1 MLTAP
6 VAAGRADTMGGMSEP
21 FSAAPAPIG
30 TSPARASGARST
42 TVGPCTQRRAVLA
55 ALPGIIL
62 LPGIASACGM
72 TEPAQPPSTVQQT
85 TTVPATTVPA
95 AEIPVGT
102 AKQFKAGD
110 STVIVAQPTE
120 GEFVAYSARCT
131 HQGGVVQVIEGM
143 TLRCPLHGAEYDA
156 TDGRNTLAPAP
167 RPLDVVPVS
176 ESGGQLTLG

>member
-1 MLTAP
+1 MGVMTEPL
-6 VAAGRADTMGGMSEP
+6 AAAT
-21 FSAAPAPIG
+21 SAS
-30 TSPARASGARST
+30 TGAAT
-42 TVGPCTQRRAVLA
+42 TVGPCTQRRTVLA

-85 TTVPATTVPA
+85 TTVPETSISA

-110 STVIVAQPTE
+110 ANVIVAQPTE

-131 HQGGVVQVIEGM
+131 HQGGNVQVVEGM

-156 TDGRNTLAPAP
+156 TDGANTLAPAP
-167 RPLDVVPVS
+167 RPLDAIAVT

>member
-1 MLTAP
+1 MPEPL
-6 VAAGRADTMGGMSEP
+6 AAAT
-21 FSAAPAPIG
+21 SA
-30 TSPARASGARST
+30 T
-42 TVGPCTQRRAVLA
+42 TVGPCTQRRTVLA

-85 TTVPATTVPA
+85 TTVAQSTIPA
-95 AEIPVGT
+95 AEVPVGT
-102 AKQFKAGD
+102 AKQVKSGD
-110 STVIVAQPTE
+110 ATVIVAQPSE

-131 HQGGVVQVIEGM
+131 HQGGVVQVVQGM
-143 TLRCPLHGAEYDA
+143 KLRCPLHGAEYDA
-156 TDGRNTLAPAP
+156 TDGANTLAPAP

>member
-1 MLTAP
+1 MVGMTEPLAAATSASTGA
-6 VAAGRADTMGGMSEP
+6 AAGG
-21 FSAAPAPIG
+21 PA
-30 TSPARASGARST
+30 TR
-42 TVGPCTQRRAVLA
+42 VGPCTQRRAVLA

-85 TTVPATTVPA
+85 TTVPSTTVSA
-95 AEIPVGT
+95 AEIPPGT

-110 STVIVAQPTE
+110 STVIVAQPVE

-156 TDGRNTLAPAP
+156 TDGSNTLAPAP
-167 RPLDVVPVS
+167 RPLDAVPVS

>member
-1 MLTAP
+1 MGDMTEPFAATSP
-6 VAAGRADTMGGMSEP
+6 STGAAGSDGTAGRA
-21 FSAAPAPIG
+21 G
-30 TSPARASGARST
+30 TAGRDGS
-42 TVGPCTQRRAVLA
+42 VGPCTQRRAVLA

-85 TTVPATTVPA
+85 TTVPETSISA
-95 AEIPVGT
+95 AEIPPGT

-110 STVIVAQPTE
+110 STVIVAQPVE

-156 TDGRNTLAPAP
+156 TDGSNTLAPAP
-167 RPLDVVPVS
+167 RPLDAIPVS

>member
-1 MLTAP
+1 MGVMTEPL
-6 VAAGRADTMGGMSEP
+6 AATSASTGG
-21 FSAAPAPIG
+21 AAA
-30 TSPARASGARST
+30 
-42 TVGPCTQRRAVLA
+42 VGPCTQRRAVLA

-85 TTVPATTVPA
+85 TTVPATTIAA
-95 AEIPVGT
+95 AEIPPGT
-102 AKQFKAGD
+102 AKQFRAGEA
-110 STVIVAQPTE
+110 TVIVAQPVE

-156 TDGRNTLAPAP
+156 TDGRNTLPPAP
-167 RPLDVVPVS
+167 RPLDAIPVT

>member
-1 MLTAP
+1 M
-6 VAAGRADTMGGMSEP
+6 VAMTEPLAATSASIGGAAADG
-21 FSAAPAPIG
+21 PA
-30 TSPARASGARST
+30 T

-55 ALPGIIL
+55 AIPGIIL

-72 TEPAQPPSTVQQT
+72 TEPPQPASTVQQT
-85 TTVPATTVPA
+85 TTVPAITISA
-95 AEIPVGT
+95 AEIPPGT
-102 AKQFKAGD
+102 AKQFKDGE
-110 STVIVAQPTE
+110 STVIVAQPVE

-131 HQGGVVQVIEGM
+131 HQGGVVQVVKGM

-167 RPLDVVPVS
+167 RPLDAISVS